1 MPNED
6 FGTKFSELTALLD
19 RVKKTKTKTD
29 VFRRFFASF
38 EQALRTNTS
47 DGTAKRSV
55 YPILRLLVPGCD
67 RKRKAYGFR
76 HTLLAHGYIRALGL
90 SRQSDE
96 ARQLLS
102 NETAGDLADR
112 IAHLVHGRCPA
123 QGSLTVSD
131 VNNYLDTL
139 NNDERSPDVSRQTQV
154 EQVLAEL
161 LKRGSSADHRWLVR
175 ILLKDLRLGVGNRRV
190 LQLYHGQAPQLY
202 DALSDLEQLVHIIE
216 SNVSATESITS
227 YVQPMHHVRPM
238 LCQRIDLRLVGGLL
252 QRATYW
258 AETKMDGERFQL
270 HKIGPS
276 FRYLSRNGIDY
287 SERFGATAE
296 QLDGTLTPLIAQ
308 LLAPTVDSVILDGEM
323 MVYDRRELRY
333 RDKCENTDVKSLRPG
348 SIEFRPCFCVY
359 DVLHH
364 NGRNIADLPYA
375 ERACLLGALIV
386 REQAGFLV
394 RCHRERVRDA
404 THLVELLNGAIDA
417 CHEGIVLKRE
427 DAPYRPN
434 HRNNSGWF
442 KLKPDYVDGLVV
454 DFDLLIVG
462 GFYGQRQTYVNS
474 FLVGVLDDRRS
485 PERVTRGPGFRFLSV
500 AKVSM
505 GLAVAQWN
513 ELNRTLSP
521 HWRKMEGG
529 GAIEPD
535 GASDSVQCG
544 QTVPDVWIDPNVS
557 VVLQLRGS
565 ELVRSGSYAAGYT
578 LRFPR
583 IVSIRTDRRYDDVCT
598 ISEVEALVRDGGIVS
613 GQSTSRP
620 TGPLDPA
627 RQATKLAKRHVTV
640 ADLWDAHV
648 QDQPA
653 PAGKRRKKPVGS
665 FAQGPPMAPPKTLLD
680 RVCEGREYCVMSTAA
695 GLPEL
700 AELERMIQQHGG
712 RAVANPG
719 TKTCAIIAGDRTY
732 KVQLYIKAARWD
744 VVSVKWMLRAI
755 GDEAARHGPLEPF
768 QPADML
774 ATTEKTRL
782 QLALLYDRYGDSYDR
797 PVTPTYFKRFLK
809 QLGSRVVPSCPLP
822 ILTEREIARAER
834 SLMGA
839 TRFSSRRPFRGCS
852 AQFFCSPCEVHENGE
867 EDKNI
872 AALNRYRAEREML
885 RYVRHGGRWLRDAN
899 TGSVSHMFVVGDSN
913 PLSTGTLGAGEAER
927 PSVTILPIEWIKA
940 SLETNQ
946 RSESFGT
953 MM

>member
-6 FGTKFSELTALLD
+6 VGTKFSELTALLD
-19 RVKKTKTKTD
+19 RVRATKNKPD

-38 EQALRTNTS
+38 EQTPRPNTS
-47 DGTAKRSV
+47 DVPAARSV
-55 YPILRLLVPGCD
+55 YPVLRLLVPGCD

-76 HTLLAHGYIRALGL
+76 HTLLAQGYIRALGL

-102 NETAGDLADR
+102 NKTAGDLADR
-112 IAHLVHGRCPA
+112 IAQLVRGRCPA

-139 NNDERSPDVSRQTQV
+139 NNDERTSPDVNRQTRI

-161 LKRGSSADHRWLVR
+161 LKRGSPADHCWLVR
-175 ILLKDLRLGVGNRRV
+175 ILLKDLRLGVSNRRI
-190 LQLYHGQAPQLY
+190 LQLYHQQAPQLY
-202 DALSDLEQLVHIIE
+202 DALSDLEQLVQIVE
-216 SNVSATESITS
+216 SNALATETITS

-287 SERFGATAE
+287 SDRFGASAE
-296 QLDGTLTPLIAQ
+296 QLDGTLTPMIAQ

-323 MVYDRRELRY
+323 MVYDRLELRY
-333 RDKCENTDVKSLRPG
+333 RDKCENTDVKSLRSG
-348 SIEFRPCFCVY
+348 SINFRPCFCVY

-364 NGRNIADLPYA
+364 NGRNVADLPYA
-375 ERACLLGALIV
+375 ERARLLGALIV

-394 RCHRERVRDA
+394 RCQRERVRDA
-404 THLVELLNGAIDA
+404 AHLVELLNTAIDA
-417 CHEGIVLKRE
+417 SHEGIVLKRE
-427 DAPYRPN
+427 DAPYQPN
-434 HRNNSGWF
+434 RRNMSGWF
-442 KLKPDYVDGLVV
+442 KLKPDYVDGLVM

-462 GFYGQRQTYVNS
+462 GYYGQCQTHVNS

-485 PERVTRGPGFRFLSV
+485 LERGVIGGPGCRFLSV
-500 AKVSM
+500 AKVST
-505 GLAVAQWN
+505 GLAVTQWN

-521 HWRKMEGG
+521 HWRKMKGG
-529 GAIEPD
+529 NANEQNE
-535 GASDSVQCG
+535 ASDSVRFG

-583 IVSIRTDRRYDDVCT
+583 IVAIRTDRRYDDVCT
-598 ISEVEALVRDGGIVS
+598 ITEVEALARDGGTVS

-620 TGPLDPA
+620 TGLLDPA

-640 ADLWDAHV
+640 ADLCGA
-648 QDQPA
+648 QQQTA
-653 PAGKRRKKPVGS
+653 QAGKRRKRPLGAG
-665 FAQGPPMAPPKTLLD
+665 AQRPPMSPPKTLLD
-680 RVCEGREYCVMSTAA
+680 MVCEGREFCVMSTTA
-695 GLPEL
+695 GLPVV

-719 TKTCAIIAGDRTY
+719 TKTCAIIAGDRTF
-732 KVQLYIKAARWD
+732 KVRLYIQAARWD
-744 VVSVKWMLRAI
+744 VVSVEWLLRAI
-755 GDEAARHGPLEPF
+755 GDEAAKHGPLEPF

-782 QLALLYDRYGDSYDR
+782 QLALLYDRYGDSYTR
-797 PVTPTYFKRFLK
+797 PVTPTHFKRFLK
-809 QLGSRVVPSCPLP
+809 QLGSNPVPV
-822 ILTEREIARAER
+822 LTERELARAER
-834 SLMGA
+834 SLMG
-839 TRFSSRRPFRGCS
+839 TRFSSRRPFRGYS
-852 AQFFCSPCEVHENGE
+852 ARFCSPPSEVHEQ
-867 EDKNI
+867 EDQNI
-872 AALNRYRAEREML
+872 AALSRYRAEREML
-885 RYVRHGGRWLRDAN
+885 RYVRHGGRWIRDAN
-899 TGSVSHMFVVGDSN
+899 TGSVSHTFVAGDSN
-913 PLSTGTLGAGEAER
+913 PLPTTGTIPQWLGAGEDNR
-927 PSVTILPIEWIKA
+927 PPVSVLPIEWIKT

-946 RSESFGT
+946 SAGSFAAR
-953 MM
+953 M